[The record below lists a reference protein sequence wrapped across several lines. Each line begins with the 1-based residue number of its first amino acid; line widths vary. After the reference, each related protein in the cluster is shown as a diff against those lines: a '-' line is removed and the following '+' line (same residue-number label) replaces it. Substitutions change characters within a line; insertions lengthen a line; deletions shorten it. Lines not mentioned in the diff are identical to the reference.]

1 MSEKFE
7 ITNLLGN
14 DVSRVLPGVDI
25 DLIWKERNNFCR
37 NIGRYPDYVL
47 IHVCN
52 KPSILEEAQKANIY
66 ELMCPTIHRCF
77 GMKVIWTTDI
87 AENDVICTYSGR

>member
-1 MSEKFE
+1 MSNKTE
-7 ITNLLGN
+7 ITDLLGN
-14 DVSRVLPGVDI
+14 DFNSVVPSVVI
-25 DLIWKERNNFCR
+25 NYIWKERDTCFR

-52 KPSILEEAQKANIY
+52 KRSILDEAMKSNNY
-66 ELMCPTIHRCF
+66 ELLCPNNHRYF